1 MSQVET
7 NELEELKNMADE
19 MGVKYHPSIS
29 AEKLKEKL
37 DAVLGSA
44 PEANQEEP
52 EVVAEKPLTQKEIE
66 DASRRAAG
74 ELIRVRVTNMDP
86 NNRDWEGE
94 IFTAGNSVVGTYK
107 KYVPFDTEFH
117 VPRIILNMIK
127 ERMCQVFESVRDSRG
142 NLSRKGKLI
151 KAFAIQEL
159 DPLTPAELKNL
170 AQRQAMANG
179 TADV

>member
-7 NELEELKNMADE
+7 NELEELKNLADE
-19 MGVKYHPSIS
+19 LGVKYHPSIS

-37 DAVLGSA
+37 DAVMGDA
-44 PEANQEEP
+44 PGKNESSEP
-52 EVVAEKPLTQKEIE
+52 VVEKPLSRKEIE

-117 VPRIILNMIK
+117 VPRIILNMMK
-127 ERMCQVFESVRDSRG
+127 ERMCQVFESVRDARG

-151 KAFAIQEL
+151 KAFAIEEL
-159 DPLTPAELKNL
+159 PALTPTELNSL

>member
-1 MSQVET
+1 MSQDQS
-7 NELEELKNMADE
+7 NELEQLKSLADDL
-19 MGVKYHPSIS
+19 GVKYHPSIS

-37 DAVLGSA
+37 DAVMGDA
-44 PEANQEEP
+44 PGKDSDED
-52 EVVAEKPLTQKEIE
+52 VSTKPLSRKEIE
-66 DASRRAAG
+66 DASRREAG

-117 VPRIILNMIK
+117 VPRIILNMMK

-142 NLSRKGKLI
+142 NSVRKGKLI

-179 TADV
+179 TAEG